1 MDGRITI
8 RYLQD
13 YLMAKDTIP
22 ERKKD
27 YCLKLMEEVGELAEA
42 IRKSPPAATEERFK
56 GTVEEELWD
65 VIYYVL
71 VLANCYGIDLEHWI
85 PIKENYNNIR
95 YSTGISFELD
105 R

>member
-42 IRKSPPAATEERFK
+42 TRKSPPAAT
-56 GTVEEELWD
+56 
-65 VIYYVL
+65 
-71 VLANCYGIDLEHWI
+71 
-85 PIKENYNNIR
+85 
-95 YSTGISFELD
+95 
-105 R
+105 